1 MQPSGDV
8 TAYVGIG
15 ANLGDARANVLDAVA
30 RLRRL
35 PATGV
40 TGVSALYRTAPI
52 DSSGDDYINAVAR
65 LDTQLPAEA
74 LLQALLAIELEHGR
88 ERPYR
93 NAPRTLDLDV
103 LLYGD
108 EQVASTTLTVP
119 HPRLA
124 QRAFVLVPLLEL
136 APALV
141 IPGLGPASAFLNGVA
156 DQAITRLDP

>member
-1 MQPSGDV
+1 MTQQPATV

-35 PATGV
+35 PATSV

-65 LDTQLPAEA
+65 LGTALPAEA
-74 LLQALLAIELEHGR
+74 LLQALLDIELQHGR

-108 EQVASTTLTVP
+108 ECIASATLTVP
-119 HPRLA
+119 HPRLT

-141 IPGLGPASAFLNGVA
+141 IPGLGPAAAFAPGVA
-156 DQAITRLDP
+156 HQAIAAIA

>member
-1 MQPSGDV
+1 MRSAV
-8 TAYVGIG
+8 AYIGIG

-35 PATGV
+35 PATSV
-40 TGVSALYRTAPI
+40 TGVSSLYRTAPV

-65 LDTQLPAEA
+65 IDTTLDAEA
-74 LLQALLAIELEHGR
+74 LLRALLDIEQQHGR

-108 EQVASTTLTVP
+108 AQIASPTLTVP
-119 HPRLA
+119 HPRLT

-136 APALV
+136 APSIV
-141 IPGLGPASAFLNGVA
+141 IPGLGPATAFADSVA
-156 DQAITRLDP
+156 DQTIAILN